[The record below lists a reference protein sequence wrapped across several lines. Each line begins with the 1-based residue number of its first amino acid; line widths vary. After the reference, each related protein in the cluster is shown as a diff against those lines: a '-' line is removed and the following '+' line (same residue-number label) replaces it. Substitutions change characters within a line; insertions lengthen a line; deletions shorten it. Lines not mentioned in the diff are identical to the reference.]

1 MALVSSLAKG
11 LRKTPRESLDPIG
24 PPAPTG
30 YAGTLPS
37 TVAELNGW
45 TLASI
50 WDFAHNFK
58 DITGSP
64 NTVDAMPGSSSF
76 QLTRIGSSQATVI
89 SAPQSGYADQAGI
102 TITTSS
108 QTLYKASLNWS
119 HSATVPTVY
128 LCTFRFESAPVTKS
142 PQFLGGHA
150 GDGINGF
157 YIQAHATSG
166 IRASIGNGTSGFVAT
181 SYIGGTDFYDGE
193 WHTLALCIDDAA
205 GKVKLACGAYST
217 ESTGLTIYAPVAIY
231 CTVGATY
238 NGDPA
243 WEPAVSYLLIA
254 RGQHPLAYTN
264 FETALDEYEDARLNN
279 VNQTAIAGLPTAISD
294 LNSVTGLTFTNGY
307 NITSASSN
315 PVLTGASGPT
325 LVPDTGTLRGGGTG
339 TQPTLA
345 AAPQIRTSFT
355 SQTAATFDSDVDNFG
370 VAGALPASDFTMLLV
385 WKAPASFVSGASIA
399 GLVPSVAS
407 TSGWQLLVSSGN
419 TRFFT
424 YHTSGSYT
432 QAFVAVD
439 TSTGGLWHVIMVR
452 AATGGLLSRIVVNTT
467 ANSSSAIPALT
478 ADSAQPGNL
487 GSHNN
492 NAIVNGALAF
502 TAWLSGQTTDANM
515 TTAIAN
521 FRWRY
526 GL

>member
-45 TLASI
+45 TLASPWTI
-50 WDFAHNFK
+50 LYNFASA
-58 DITGSP
+58 TVSP
-64 NTVDAMPGSSSF
+64 SAMSVAPGSVAHG
-76 QLTRIGSSQATVI
+76 LIKWGSDAT
-89 SAPQSGYADQAGI
+89 ATKTADGQSGYADQSGYKVN
-102 TITTSS
+102 TS
-108 QTLYKASLNWS
+108 QDFFIQYASAAWQFS
-119 HSATVPTVY
+119 TTVPTAFLV
-128 LCTFRFESAPVTKS
+128 TFKFDGTPTTGTS
-142 PQFLGGHA
+142 FLGGST
-150 GDGINGF
+150 GSVGGW
-157 YIQAHATSG
+157 YLEAHATSG
-166 IRASIGNGTSGFVAT
+166 IRAAIGNGTSGFVAT
-181 SYIGGTDFYDGE
+181 SYVGGTSFYDGE
-193 WHTLALCIDDAA
+193 YHTVMLVVDDAA
-205 GKVKLACGAYST
+205 GKAKIYSEFANT
-217 ESTGLTIYAPVAIY
+217 ESTGMAIGAGDAICTIGPLGAGNTWTTPV
-231 CTVGATY
+231 TY
-238 NGDPA
+238 L
-243 WEPAVSYLLIA
+243 VVA
-254 RGQHPLAYTN
+254 RGEHPLLYTN
-264 FETALDEYEDARLNN
+264 AQSLFDEYEDARLNN

-315 PVLTGASGPT
+315 PVMTGASGPT

-355 SQTAATFDSDVDNFG
+355 SQAAATFDSAEDNFG
-370 VAGALPASDFTMLLV
+370 VSGALPASDFTMLLV
-385 WKAPASFVSGASIA
+385 WKAPASFVSGSSIA

-407 TSGWQLLVSSGN
+407 TSGWELLVSSGY
-419 TRFFT
+419 TRFWT

-452 AATGGLLSRIVVNTT
+452 AATAGLLSRIVVKTT

-487 GSHNN
+487 GSHNGN
-492 NAIVNGALAF
+492 VIVNGALAF

>member
-1 MALVSSLAKG
+1 MAFFGGQDGTAGGGWFLQMH
-11 LRKTPRESLDPIG
+11 E
-24 PPAPTG
+24 TG
-30 YAGTLPS
+30 
-37 TVAELNGW
+37 
-45 TLASI
+45 
-50 WDFAHNFK
+50 
-58 DITGSP
+58 
-64 NTVDAMPGSSSF
+64 
-76 QLTRIGSSQATVI
+76 
-89 SAPQSGYADQAGI
+89 
-102 TITTSS
+102 
-108 QTLYKASLNWS
+108 
-119 HSATVPTVY
+119 
-128 LCTFRFESAPVTKS
+128 
-142 PQFLGGHA
+142 
-150 GDGINGF
+150 
-157 YIQAHATSG
+157 G
-166 IRASIGNGTSGFVAT
+166 IRAFIGNGTSGFVGT
-181 SYIGGTDFYDGE
+181 SYVGGTSFYDGE
-193 WHTLALCIDDAA
+193 YHTILLVIDDAA
-205 GKVKLACGAYST
+205 GKAKVYSEFGNT
-217 ESTGLTIYAPVAIY
+217 ESTGLTIGGGSASYVTIGPSGP
-231 CTVGATY
+231 GAAWSASVTY
-238 NGDPA
+238 LTA
-243 WEPAVSYLLIA
+243 A
-254 RGQHPLAYTN
+254 RGEHALLYTN
-264 FETALDEYEDARLNN
+264 AQSLFDEYEDARLNN

-294 LNSVTGLTFTNGY
+294 LNSATGLTFTNGY

-355 SQTAATFDSDVDNFG
+355 SQTAATFDSDEDNFG

-407 TSGWQLLVSSGN
+407 TSGWQLHVSSGN

-452 AATGGLLSRIVVNTT
+452 AATEGLLSRIVVNTT